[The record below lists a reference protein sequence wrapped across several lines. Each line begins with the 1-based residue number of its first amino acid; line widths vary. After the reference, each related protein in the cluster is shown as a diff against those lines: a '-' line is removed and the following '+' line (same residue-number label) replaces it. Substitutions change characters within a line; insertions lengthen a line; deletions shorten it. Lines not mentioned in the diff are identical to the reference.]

1 MTIILLFGAFISL
14 KVLVSNPTEKNNIKK
29 KCSSPPRKKERQ
41 KKRQVSLKFV
51 AGFNLTGNRLHAIKN
66 RLKFL

>member
-29 KCSSPPRKKERQ
+29 NAPPPQERKKEKQ
-41 KKRQVSLKFV
+41 KGRFPL
-51 AGFNLTGNRLHAIKN
+51 NLLQDLIWQGIDYML
-66 RLKFL
+66 

>member
-29 KCSSPPRKKERQ
+29 NAPPPPRKKER
-41 KKRQVSLKFV
+41 KKGRFPL
-51 AGFNLTGNRLHAIKN
+51 NLLQDLI
-66 RLKFL
+66 